1 MKKVFADTFYWA
13 ALLNPRDQWHQS
25 AMTAKADLDEGVRLV
40 TTETVLIEVLNYFS
54 EFGEEMRRTVV
65 EDVRDIM
72 IDSDV
77 DYIEHSQ
84 TAFLD
89 AIDLYEGRPDKGYS
103 LTDCISMLV
112 MKDLGIR
119 EVLTHDSHFEQEGF
133 AVLL

>member
-1 MKKVFADTFYWA
+1 
-13 ALLNPRDQWHQS
+13 
-25 AMTAKADLDEGVRLV
+25 MTAKADLDEGVRLV